1 MRIALPTLAGLSA
14 MHGLVPP
21 HPGPL
26 IAIAALGAN
35 LGVTLAFGVLV
46 AIPTII
52 LAGPV
57 FSRWGAK
64 WVPVGAPELFVVDER
79 DEQRKRPSFIAALSS
94 ILLPVVLMLAKALA
108 DIIDPKSTAPWKVAL
123 DFLGTPVIALTAA
136 LLVGFLLLGVGGGM
150 DRKALQT
157 TLTASLPPIAGIL
170 LIVGAGGGFKQ
181 VLVDT
186 GIGSVI
192 ADFAQSSGISVLL
205 LAWLV
210 AVLIRVATGSA
221 TVATVT
227 AAGIMAPLAAHLS
240 TPMVALM
247 VLAIGAGSVFLSHVN
262 DAGFWLVK
270 EFLGLSIPQTF
281 KTWSVLECIVS
292 VTGLA
297 GVLIISIFVVG

>member
-1 MRIALPTLAGLSA
+1 
-14 MHGLVPP
+14 
-21 HPGPL
+21 
-26 IAIAALGAN
+26 
-35 LGVTLAFGVLV
+35 
-46 AIPTII
+46 
-52 LAGPV
+52 
-57 FSRWGAK
+57 
-64 WVPVGAPELFVVDER
+64 VDER

-227 AAGIMAPLAAHLS
+227 AAGILAPLAAHLS

-297 GVLIISIFVVG
+297 GVLIISIFVGG